1 MQRGKQDVPSRDSMS
16 FGGNRLV
23 QYTETG
29 GGSEDSVSITRVR
42 DTDEDEKISPDKSQ
56 KDRSMHSVNMSE
68 ESEKLNTYAD
78 MDER

>member
-29 GGSEDSVSITRVR
+29 GGSEDSVSITRVQEP
-42 DTDEDEKISPDKSQ
+42 DEDKKDDEKSQ
-56 KDRSMHSVNMSE
+56 RNKSMHSVNMSD
-68 ESEKLNTYAD
+68 ESDKIVNAN
-78 MDER
+78 MDSP

>member
-42 DTDEDEKISPDKSQ
+42 DTDEDEKISPDKS
-56 KDRSMHSVNMSE
+56 
-68 ESEKLNTYAD
+68 
-78 MDER
+78 